1 MTAKNNIKDKAAIIG
16 IGETIYNRESGR
28 SELEMAVEAAEKAI
42 VDAGLT
48 SSDIDGILKFTA
60 DSTPQGELAA
70 CLGIPNLR
78 YYGEL
83 GPLGGAACGLVI
95 QAAMAVANGMANNVM
110 VFRSVNGRSGARY
123 GSGVVTTRRGQGTS
137 AFTEPYG
144 LLVPGQSSAMRARR
158 HMYEFGTKIEDF
170 GGVALAFRKHACLN
184 PNAIMYGRPI
194 TMDDYLDS
202 KVFFDPLRIF
212 DCALEADGANAFI
225 ISSADSTS
233 GSSKPPVFIMGAG
246 QSLPAGMGDRGGNW
260 DENGASRLAPELFAS
275 AGVKPEDID
284 VVGFYDHFSP
294 VIITKLEDYG
304 FCNRGEGGPFVSDGR
319 IELGGQLPVNTSGGH
334 LSEAYLQGMN
344 QIIEVIRQLRHESY
358 AQVDNAELGLVDS
371 GDGSGALILRR

>member
-1 MTAKNNIKDKAAIIG
+1 MTLKNNLKDKAAIVG
-16 IGETIYNRESGR
+16 IGETAYSRESGR
-28 SELEMAVEAAEKAI
+28 SELDMAVEAADKAI
-42 VDAGLT
+42 TDAGLS
-48 SSDIDGILKFTA
+48 SSDIDGIVKFTA
-60 DSTPQGELAA
+60 DATPQGELAA
-70 CLGIPNLR
+70 CLGIPYLR

-95 QAAMAVANGMANNVM
+95 QAAMAVSSGMANNVI

-158 HMYEFGTKIEDF
+158 HMHDFGTKLEHF

-184 PNAIMYGRPI
+184 PKAIMYGRPI
-194 TMDDYLDS
+194 TMDDYLNS

-225 ISSADSTS
+225 ISAADNSFN
-233 GSSKPPVFIMGAG
+233 SSERPVFIMGAA
-246 QSLPAGMGDRGGNW
+246 QALPAGLGERGGSW
-260 DENGASRLAPELFAS
+260 EDNGASRLAPELFAS
-275 AGVKPEDID
+275 AGVTADDID

-304 FCNRGEGGPFVSDGR
+304 FCKRGEGGPFVGEGR
-319 IELGGQLPVNTSGGH
+319 IELGGQIPVNTSGGH

-344 QIIEVIRQLRHESY
+344 QIIEVVRQLRHQSY
-358 AQVDNAELGLVDS
+358 AQVEDAELGLVDS

>member
-1 MTAKNNIKDKAAIIG
+1 MTLKNNLKDKAAIVG
-16 IGETIYNRESGR
+16 IGETAYSRESGR
-28 SELEMAVEAAEKAI
+28 AELDMAVEAADKAI
-42 VDAGLT
+42 TDAGLS
-48 SSDIDGILKFTA
+48 SSDIDGIVKFTA

-70 CLGIPNLR
+70 CLGIPYLR

-95 QAAMAVANGMANNVM
+95 QAAMAVSSGMANNVM
-110 VFRSVNGRSGARY
+110 VYRSVNGRSGARY

-158 HMYEFGTKIEDF
+158 HMHDFGTKLEHF

-184 PNAIMYGRPI
+184 PKAIMYGRPI
-194 TMDDYLDS
+194 NMDDYLNS

-225 ISSADSTS
+225 ISAAHNSFN
-233 GSSKPPVFIMGAG
+233 SSERPVFIMGAA
-246 QSLPAGMGDRGGNW
+246 QALPAGLGDRGKNW
-260 DENGASRLAPELFAS
+260 EDNGASRLAPELFAS
-275 AGVKPEDID
+275 AGVTADDID

-304 FCNRGEGGPFVSDGR
+304 FCKRGEGGPFVGEGR
-319 IELGGQLPVNTSGGH
+319 IELGGQIPVNTSGGH

-344 QIIEVIRQLRHESY
+344 QIIEVVRQLRHQSY
-358 AQVDNAELGLVDS
+358 AQVEDAELGLVDS

>member
-1 MTAKNNIKDKAAIIG
+1 MTLKNNLKDKAAIVG
-16 IGETIYNRESGR
+16 IGETAYSRESGR
-28 SELEMAVEAAEKAI
+28 SELDMAVEAADKAI
-42 VDAGLT
+42 TDAGLS
-48 SSDIDGILKFTA
+48 SSDIDGIVKFTA
-60 DSTPQGELAA
+60 DATPQGELAA
-70 CLGIPNLR
+70 CLGIPYLR

-95 QAAMAVANGMANNVM
+95 QAAMAVSSGMANNVI

-123 GSGVVTTRRGQGTS
+123 GSGVVTTRRGRGTS

-158 HMYEFGTKIEDF
+158 HMHDFGTKLEHF

-184 PNAIMYGRPI
+184 PKAIMYGRPI
-194 TMDDYLDS
+194 TMDDYLNS

-225 ISSADSTS
+225 ISAADNSFN
-233 GSSKPPVFIMGAG
+233 SSERPVFIMGAA
-246 QSLPAGMGDRGGNW
+246 QALPAGLGDRGGNW
-260 DENGASRLAPELFAS
+260 EDNGASRLAPELFAS
-275 AGVKPEDID
+275 AGVTADDID
-284 VVGFYDHFSP
+284 VVGFYDHFSS

-304 FCNRGEGGPFVSDGR
+304 FCKRGEGGPFVGEGR
-319 IELGGQLPVNTSGGH
+319 IEVGGQIPVNTSGGH

-344 QIIEVIRQLRHESY
+344 QIIEVVRQLRHQSY
-358 AQVDNAELGLVDS
+358 AQVEDAELGLVDS

>member
-1 MTAKNNIKDKAAIIG
+1 MTLKNNLKDKAAIVG
-16 IGETIYNRESGR
+16 IGETAYSRESGR
-28 SELEMAVEAAEKAI
+28 SELDMAVEAADKAI
-42 VDAGLT
+42 TDAGLS
-48 SSDIDGILKFTA
+48 SSDIDGIVKFTA
-60 DSTPQGELAA
+60 DATPQGELAA
-70 CLGIPNLR
+70 CLGIPYLR

-95 QAAMAVANGMANNVM
+95 QAAMAVSSGMANNVI

-158 HMYEFGTKIEDF
+158 HMHDFGTKLEHF

-184 PNAIMYGRPI
+184 PKAIMYGRPI
-194 TMDDYLDS
+194 TMDDYLNS

-225 ISSADSTS
+225 ISAADNSFN
-233 GSSKPPVFIMGAG
+233 SSERPVFIMGAA
-246 QSLPAGMGDRGGNW
+246 QALPAGLGDRGGNW
-260 DENGASRLAPELFAS
+260 EANGASRLAPELFAS
-275 AGVKPEDID
+275 AGVTADDID

-304 FCNRGEGGPFVSDGR
+304 FCKRGEGGPFVGEGR
-319 IELGGQLPVNTSGGH
+319 IELGGQIPVNTSGGH

-344 QIIEVIRQLRHESY
+344 QIIEVVRQLRHQSY
-358 AQVDNAELGLVDS
+358 AQVEDAELGLVDS

>member
-1 MTAKNNIKDKAAIIG
+1 MTLKNNLKDKAAIVG
-16 IGETIYNRESGR
+16 IGQTAYNRESGR
-28 SELEMAVEAAEKAI
+28 SELDMAVEAADKAI
-42 VDAGLT
+42 TDAGLS
-48 SSDIDGILKFTA
+48 SSDIDGIVKFTA

-70 CLGIPNLR
+70 CLGIPYLR

-95 QAAMAVANGMANNVM
+95 QAAMAVSSGMANNVI

-158 HMYEFGTKIEDF
+158 HMHDFGTKLEHF

-184 PNAIMYGRPI
+184 PKAIMYGRPI
-194 TMDDYLDS
+194 TMDDYLNS
-202 KVFFDPLRIF
+202 KVFFAPLRIF

-225 ISSADSTS
+225 ISAADNSFN
-233 GSSKPPVFIMGAG
+233 SSERPVFIMGAA
-246 QSLPAGMGDRGGNW
+246 QALPAGLGDRGGNW
-260 DENGASRLAPELFAS
+260 EDNGASRLAPELFAS
-275 AGVKPEDID
+275 AGVTADDID

-304 FCNRGEGGPFVSDGR
+304 FCKRGEGGPFVGEGR
-319 IELGGQLPVNTSGGH
+319 IELGGQIPVNTSGGH

-344 QIIEVIRQLRHESY
+344 QIIEVVRHLRHLSY
-358 AQVDNAELGLVDS
+358 AQVEDAELGLVDS